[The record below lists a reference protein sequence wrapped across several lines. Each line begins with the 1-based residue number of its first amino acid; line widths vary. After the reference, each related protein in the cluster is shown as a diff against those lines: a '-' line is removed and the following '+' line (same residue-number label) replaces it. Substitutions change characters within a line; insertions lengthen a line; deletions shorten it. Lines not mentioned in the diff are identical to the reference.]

1 MVLVSNLTDKTPVH
15 YVAVKLV
22 GSKSNRDGLGAVVKV
37 TAAGSTYTKVMDGD
51 SGYLSHSLYPLYFGL
66 GSAQAVES
74 IDVKW
79 PSGRTQTV
87 RPPIKVNS
95 LIEIKEE

>member
-1 MVLVSNLTDKTPVH
+1 
-15 YVAVKLV
+15 
-22 GSKSNRDGLGAVVKV
+22 
-37 TAAGSTYTKVMDGD
+37 MDGG
-51 SGYLSHSLYPLYFGL
+51 SGYLSHSLYPLYLGL

-79 PSGRTQTV
+79 PSGKTQTV
-87 RPPIKVNS
+87 RPPFKVNS